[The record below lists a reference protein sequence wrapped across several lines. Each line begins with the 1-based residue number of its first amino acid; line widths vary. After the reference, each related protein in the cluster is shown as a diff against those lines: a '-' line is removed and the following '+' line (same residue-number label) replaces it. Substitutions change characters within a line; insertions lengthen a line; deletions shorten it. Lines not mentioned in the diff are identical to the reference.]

1 MDDRQLFTRE
11 DVLELIWDEEDDE
24 GPPEIMFP
32 GSDEEFGLDEDD
44 DENVKLGNKHKIMKQ
59 ICDFKNRH
67 DDTINEHNVL
77 NFTNSDH
84 R

>member
-44 DENVKLGNKHKIMKQ
+44 DEN
-59 ICDFKNRH
+59 DEPR
-67 DDTINEHNVL
+67 
-77 NFTNSDH
+77 
-84 R
+84 